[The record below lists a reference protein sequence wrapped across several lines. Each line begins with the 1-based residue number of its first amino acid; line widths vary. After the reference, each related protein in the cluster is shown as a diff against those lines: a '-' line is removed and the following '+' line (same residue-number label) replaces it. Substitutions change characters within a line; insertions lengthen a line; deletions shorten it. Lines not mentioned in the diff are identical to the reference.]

1 MPKYNPTPTPL
12 EKTRRAAGISRR
24 QLAEQSG
31 ISMDTIKNYEQRS
44 RKINVK
50 QVLNL
55 VALADALD
63 VPIQK
68 ILIPDE
74 GSDDA

>member
-1 MPKYNPTPTPL
+1 MPKYNPNPTPL
-12 EKTRRAAGISRR
+12 EIARRAAGLSRK
-24 QLAEQSG
+24 QLAEKSNV
-31 ISMDTIKNYEQRS
+31 SMDTIKNYEQKS

-50 QVLNL
+50 QVMNL

-68 ILIPDE
+68 ILQAA
-74 GSDDA
+74 GGADDA

>member
-1 MPKYNPTPTPL
+1 MPKYNPNPTPL
-12 EKTRRAAGISRR
+12 EKTRRAAGLTRK
-24 QLAEQSG
+24 QLAEQSHV
-31 ISMDTIKNYEQRS
+31 SMDTIKNYEQKS

-55 VALADALD
+55 IALADALG

-68 ILIPDE
+68 ILMPDG

>member
-1 MPKYNPTPTPL
+1 MPKYNPNPTPL
-12 EKTRRAAGISRR
+12 EKTRRAAGLTRK
-24 QLAEQSG
+24 QLAEQSHV
-31 ISMDTIKNYEQRS
+31 SMDTIKNYEQKS

-55 VALADALD
+55 VALADALG

-68 ILIPDE
+68 ILMPDG
-74 GSDDA
+74 GSEDA

>member
-1 MPKYNPTPTPL
+1 MPKYNPNPTPL
-12 EKTRRAAGISRR
+12 EKTRRAAGLTRK
-24 QLAEQSG
+24 QLAEQSNV
-31 ISMDTIKNYEQRS
+31 SMDTIKNYEQKS

-55 VALADALD
+55 VALADALG

-68 ILIPDE
+68 ILMPDG